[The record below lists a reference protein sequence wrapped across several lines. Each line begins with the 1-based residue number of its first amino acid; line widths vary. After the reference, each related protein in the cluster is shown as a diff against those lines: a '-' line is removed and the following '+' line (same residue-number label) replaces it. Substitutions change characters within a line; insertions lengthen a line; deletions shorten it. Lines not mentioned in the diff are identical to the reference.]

1 MKRNIISIVM
11 LLVFSLSFS
20 QSKKDILLTVN
31 EKPVY
36 TSEFKRVYNKNLDLV
51 KDESQK
57 DIDSYLDL
65 FVDYKLK
72 VEEAYAQK
80 LDEDKNYTTEYT
92 KYRDQLSRNYIFEDK
107 ITNELT
113 LEAYQR
119 GLEEINANH
128 ILVLTGYEDTPQD
141 TLKAYNKIKS
151 IYEKAKS
158 GQDFE
163 ILAKTYSEEPNAKET
178 AGKLGYFTVFSMVYP
193 FETMAY
199 NTKAGEVS
207 EIVRTQFGYH
217 IIKINDRRQRSEQIT
232 VSHIMITDTG
242 NDRTFNPEERINQLS
257 VILKQG
263 ESFESLA
270 KQYSDDKNSA
280 INGGRLQKFRRGDL
294 RASEFE
300 DAAYTLKNVGDISEP
315 VKTKFGWH
323 LIRLEEKHM
332 ASSYEDEKEFLEQKV
347 KGGLRS
353 KIVTSALNNKI
364 KEKFKYKKVGDY
376 LPFFESYLT
385 DEVFKRAWNYDTIP
399 ANNDAVLFT
408 IGKKQLRYNDFA
420 KFINDNQ
427 KRAGA
432 FKQKTSLLATF
443 YEEFETAELKNYFKE
458 NLELENEEYAATI
471 SEYRNG
477 LLIFDVM
484 DKNIWKRAKNDSLG
498 LQTYYEQVKGNYIW
512 KERVNAVIISAT
524 SNLMAQQAQE
534 LLSQGKTAEEV
545 KEQLNVDDKVN
556 ILISQGVFENGQR
569 ELPEN
574 FEIKEGISK
583 VYSKNDRFI
592 IVKVNEVIPSGI
604 KALEAIKGKVM
615 SDYQNYLEVKWMEEL
630 RQKYTVDIN
639 KRAFKKVKKELK
651 S

>member
-163 ILAKTYSEEPNAKET
+163 TLAKTYSEEPNAKET

-257 VILKQG
+257 VMLKQG

>member
-217 IIKINDRRQRSEQIT
+217 IIKINDRRQRS
-232 VSHIMITDTG
+232 V
-242 NDRTFNPEERINQLS
+242 
-257 VILKQG
+257 
-263 ESFESLA
+263 
-270 KQYSDDKNSA
+270 
-280 INGGRLQKFRRGDL
+280 
-294 RASEFE
+294 
-300 DAAYTLKNVGDISEP
+300 
-315 VKTKFGWH
+315 FGH
-323 LIRLEEKHM
+323 
-332 ASSYEDEKEFLEQKV
+332 
-347 KGGLRS
+347 
-353 KIVTSALNNKI
+353 
-364 KEKFKYKKVGDY
+364 
-376 LPFFESYLT
+376 
-385 DEVFKRAWNYDTIP
+385 
-399 ANNDAVLFT
+399 
-408 IGKKQLRYNDFA
+408 
-420 KFINDNQ
+420 
-427 KRAGA
+427 
-432 FKQKTSLLATF
+432 
-443 YEEFETAELKNYFKE
+443 
-458 NLELENEEYAATI
+458 
-471 SEYRNG
+471 
-477 LLIFDVM
+477 
-484 DKNIWKRAKNDSLG
+484 
-498 LQTYYEQVKGNYIW
+498 
-512 KERVNAVIISAT
+512 
-524 SNLMAQQAQE
+524 
-534 LLSQGKTAEEV
+534 
-545 KEQLNVDDKVN
+545 
-556 ILISQGVFENGQR
+556 
-569 ELPEN
+569 
-574 FEIKEGISK
+574 
-583 VYSKNDRFI
+583 
-592 IVKVNEVIPSGI
+592 
-604 KALEAIKGKVM
+604 
-615 SDYQNYLEVKWMEEL
+615 
-630 RQKYTVDIN
+630 
-639 KRAFKKVKKELK
+639 
-651 S
+651 

>member
-592 IVKVNEVIPSGI
+592 LVKVNEVIPSGI

>member
-347 KGGLRS
+347 KVGLRS

>member
-347 KGGLRS
+347 KVGLRS

-630 RQKYTVDIN
+630 RQKYTVDIK